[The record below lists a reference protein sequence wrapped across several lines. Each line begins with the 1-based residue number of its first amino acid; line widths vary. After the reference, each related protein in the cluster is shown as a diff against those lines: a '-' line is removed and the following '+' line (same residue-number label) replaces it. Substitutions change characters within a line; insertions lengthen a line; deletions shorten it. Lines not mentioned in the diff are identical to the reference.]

1 MLNADLPAGRPPWVL
16 SMDGRR
22 RLASYGFLLPAV
34 MFLVAMVA
42 YPLYLTFQLSFHD
55 VPFAQLRS
63 PLEAPFTTS
72 LYARVVRSPAF
83 VRALQVTAIY
93 TAIASLLAFVIGFA
107 TALLLNRPL
116 RGRRLARVLLLLPW
130 PIPASIAALMWMWIF
145 ETNFGILN
153 LSLLRIGVLDQ
164 PVRWLATPLAALAA
178 VTATTVWKGYPFYVL
193 MILAGLQ
200 AIPQELY
207 ESAQV
212 DGAGAVRQLRHITLP
227 GLRSIIGIAVVL
239 QSLWIF
245 SHVDII
251 RVMTNGGPYRSTE
264 TLAVQIYENAFQYFE
279 ISPAAVVG
287 VITLFISLGVVLLIL
302 PAMSREF
309 F

>member
-1 MLNADLPAGRPPWVL
+1 MET
-16 SMDGRR
+16 RR

-34 MFLVAMVA
+34 VFLVAMVA
-42 YPLYLTFQLSFHD
+42 YPLYLTIQLSVHD
-55 VPFAQLRS
+55 VPFANLRNPFDAPSTTAVFAKVLRS
-63 PLEAPFTTS
+63 PGFA
-72 LYARVVRSPAF
+72 
-83 VRALQVTAIY
+83 RALQVTAIY
-93 TAIASLLAFVIGFA
+93 TGVASVLAFVIGFA
-107 TALLLNRPL
+107 SALLLNRPL
-116 RGRRLARVLLLLPW
+116 RGRRLARILLLLPW

-153 LSLLRIGVLDQ
+153 LTLLRVGVLDQ
-164 PVRWLATPLAALAA
+164 PVRWLATPLTALAA
-178 VTATTVWKGYPFYVL
+178 ITATTVWKGYPFYVL

-212 DGAGAVRQLRHITLP
+212 DGAGATRQFWHITLP
-227 GLRSIIGIAVVL
+227 GLRSVIGIAVVL

-279 ISPAAVVG
+279 ISPAAVTG
-287 VITLFISLGVVLLIL
+287 VVTLIISLGIVLLIL